1 MTETVDAGK
10 RKELQ
15 RMRRAKLMSLIA
27 SHVVPQDLDFLNEID
42 AMYSTAK
49 DTTEDDDED
58 EIIMGDFVDELVL
71 DDLLAEDKQEF
82 RMVSDA
88 VKKRRIRR
96 VQQTWQAI
104 KKSQQ
109 AKAEAKAKAI
119 AKAKAKA
126 KAKGKAKGKFGRQ
139 RMLPR
144 KRPRAPDENGQEVRV
159 PGRPAEVPDGQE
171 GAEGRVPAPPADV
184 PEVPAMPV
192 PAAPPEVP
200 VVPVPAQ
207 EVAGQMKY
215 DPNPGGKVE
224 AMSEEVEQAAQVYGK
239 LLSVFSQKAEFQREG
254 SKLKVAAAH
263 MRCACPTCP
272 GERLKYLVISDA
284 GSSVEAAEQHG
295 SSAAQGGS
303 GSRDVSSRRLG
314 K

>member
-207 EVAGQMKY
+207 EERVVVPRGPQHHRQPNRVDFRGVWQDVQCPQCPKVAGQMKY
-215 DPNPGGKVE
+215 DPNPGGKD
-224 AMSEEVEQAAQVYGK
+224 
-239 LLSVFSQKAEFQREG
+239 KAEWILRVRVTDGGF
-254 SKLKVAAAH
+254 SA
-263 MRCACPTCP
+263 RC
-272 GERLKYLVISDA
+272 
-284 GSSVEAAEQHG
+284 SVL
-295 SSAAQGGS
+295 
-303 GSRDVSSRRLG
+303 LG
-314 K
+314 FGF